1 MPKPADSPSAA
12 DVYLLLMSFDA
23 KCRLRDSKG
32 LLELLQGCSS
42 LPGLKAEHFFQ
53 MGVSAS
59 SGGNVQL
66 DVAGMAF
73 RSGLLLLLQQPSPD
87 YKLVAAIFRKLI
99 EIADLQHRDGP
110 KVLSLYKEAVNTLI
124 GLPTSK
130 YPKDELCWL
139 VATAWNRAP
148 ILCRFKRGDEAKV
161 WMNVALELLEHVPSM
176 AAKKTMMQDALRD
189 LECGEAGCEAM
200 EE

>member
-1 MPKPADSPSAA
+1 MPKPTDSPSAA
-12 DVYLLLMSFDA
+12 DIYLLLMSFDA
-23 KCRLRDSKG
+23 KCRQKDSKG

-42 LPGLKAEHFFQ
+42 LPGLKAEHYFQ
-53 MGVSAS
+53 MGVSAG
-59 SGGNVQL
+59 SGDNVQL

-87 YKLVAAIFRKLI
+87 YKLIAAIFRKLI
-99 EIADLQHRDGP
+99 GIADLQHRDGP
-110 KVLSLYKEAVNTLI
+110 KVLSLYKEAVNALI
-124 GLPTSK
+124 GLPEGK

-148 ILCRFKRGDEAKV
+148 ILCRFKREDEAKV

-176 AAKKTMMQDALRD
+176 ASSKAMMQDALRE
-189 LECGEAGCEAM
+189 LESGNGGCEVM